1 VVLKARAALRLE
13 ALNFKLLRD
22 NVSRTLAKKLTE
34 AKSVE
39 AFLRERRGGF
49 GWQAFATLKLE
60 VDRLVHSDLNAASRL
75 VERIDQLA
83 ALTRDPLSEAFA
95 KSSRARLLH
104 LLGRH
109 GDANQLYDEAVKVLR
124 SFKFTREAGVVQK
137 QQVDA
142 LTHIGRY
149 GDALR
154 AARAA
159 RRVLARTDPV
169 QLAQL
174 ETNVGNI
181 YYMLDRYKK
190 ALEHYDLARAALRGA
205 GDARMLALVDLNRAN
220 VFTELDRPDE
230 ALALLAGV
238 ARAFDRARQFVL
250 AEQARYHM
258 AYLEF
263 LRGRYNTGLKGYY
276 ETRDR
281 LAGLGSVHLVAW
293 CDLEIAEILLALNAF
308 DDALQNASIAHA
320 RFKEL
325 DMPYEA
331 AKAQMFCALAAMGT
345 GRIEQAH
352 SDLTEARAVF
362 AANTNTT
369 FTATVDSYLAELAI
383 RRGDSSEASKRAE
396 RALSA
401 FSRQKLVT
409 KAAYARLLTA
419 RAAYQAGDH
428 ATANRRARAALRS
441 IESSFAPAV
450 AHMCHHLIGKV
461 ARDNGN
467 NRGALESFRR
477 AVEIVEQMR
486 GGIAA
491 DEFKATFLGDKME
504 VYEDAIRACL
514 DDGGDASVEEAFKLV
529 ESAKSRGLA
538 DLLASYLREAQ
549 PRRPTRR
556 TGESET
562 RARLLKLI
570 EELNWHSSHANLEDE
585 KGGQRRANAADR
597 YSREIARCERQIGQ
611 LFRRL
616 EAEGSPVDPVE
627 RLRAVTPSEL
637 QDTLEPGETAIE
649 YFTTGDEISA
659 FVVTRSGAEVV
670 RAIASKHEVERTLAP
685 LKFQIEKFNYGPG
698 YAEGYFEQLNQAAN
712 QYLGLLYRELF
723 APIERYARHHRL
735 IVIPHGALHYVPF
748 HALLNRRGYLI
759 DQFEISYA
767 PSATVLKLCREM
779 AKQSHISKL
788 KSQMPESRMK
798 LVALGLAGH
807 DTPAVAGEI
816 KALASMFPNTV
827 KLTGSRAT
835 SENLMRAAPNAGYLH
850 LASHGYFRRDNPMFS
865 FLRLADSNLNFYSLL
880 DLKLN
885 AEMVTLSA
893 CHTGVNKIFPGDE
906 LHGLMRGF
914 LHAGAPSLVASL
926 WATSDASTAELMKH
940 MYSQISAGASKRA
953 ALRTAQLAVKDE
965 YGHPYYWAPFI
976 LMGNPN

>member
-1 VVLKARAALRLE
+1 MDAESA
-13 ALNFKLLRD
+13 
-22 NVSRTLAKKLTE
+22 
-34 AKSVE
+34 E
-39 AFLRERRGGF
+39 AFLRARRGGVD
-49 GWQAFATLKLE
+49 WRAFAALKLE
-60 VDRLVHSDLNAASRL
+60 IDRLVHSDLNAASLL
-75 VERIDQLA
+75 VERVDQLA
-83 ALTRDPLSEAFA
+83 ALAPDARSEAFA

-109 GDANQLYDEAVKVLR
+109 GDANPLYDKAVEILR
-124 SFKFTREAGVVQK
+124 SFKLIKESAIIQK

-142 LTHIGRY
+142 LTHVGRY

-154 AARAA
+154 AARSA

-190 ALEHYDLARAALRGA
+190 ALEHYDLARTALRGR
-205 GDARMLALVDLNRAN
+205 GDSKMLALVDLNRAN

-230 ALALLAGV
+230 ALALLSGA

-250 AEQARYHM
+250 ASQARYHV

-263 LRGRYNTGLKGYY
+263 LRGRYNTGLKAYY
-276 ETRDR
+276 KTRDQ
-281 LAGLGSVHLVAW
+281 LAELGSVHLVAW

-308 DDALQNASIAHA
+308 DDAMQNAVTARA
-320 RFKEL
+320 RFREL

-331 AKAQMFCALAAMGT
+331 AKAQMISALAAMGT
-345 GRIEQAH
+345 GGYEQAQA
-352 SDLTEARAVF
+352 DLLEARVTF
-362 AANTNTT
+362 ASNKNTT
-369 FTATVDSYLAELAI
+369 FAATVDSYLAELAL
-383 RRGDSSEASKRAE
+383 RRGYSAEASRRAE
-396 RALSA
+396 RALRA
-401 FSRQKLVT
+401 FARQRLVT
-409 KAAYARLLTA
+409 KTAYARLLTA
-419 RAAYQAGDH
+419 RAAYQAGDR
-428 ATANRRARAALRS
+428 AKALSRARSALRS
-441 IESSFAPAV
+441 IQNSFAPAV
-450 AHMCHHLIGKV
+450 AHMCHHLIGKIE
-461 ARDNGN
+461 RDNGR
-467 NRGALESFRR
+467 NRAALWSFRR

-486 GGIAA
+486 GGIAT
-491 DEFKATFLGDKME
+491 DEFKATFLSDKME

-514 DDGGDASVEEAFKLV
+514 DDGGESSIEEAFTLV

-538 DLLASYLREAQ
+538 DLVASYLRESH
-549 PRRPTRR
+549 PRRPKRNR
-556 TGESET
+556 ESTT

-585 KGGQRRANAADR
+585 KGGQRRAQAADR
-597 YSREIARCERQIGQ
+597 YGREIARCERQIAQ

-616 EAEGSPVDPVE
+616 ETEGAPGDPGE
-627 RLRAVTPSEL
+627 RLRAATTSDL

-659 FVVTRSGAEVV
+659 FVITRGGADVV
-670 RAIASKHEVERTLAP
+670 RAFASRREVEQTLAP
-685 LKFQIEKFNYGPG
+685 LRFQIEKFNYGPG
-698 YAEGYFEQLNQAAN
+698 YAEDYFEQLNQAAN
-712 QYLGLLYRELF
+712 QYLGLLYRQLF
-723 APIERYARHHRL
+723 APIEDLARDDGL
-735 IVIPHGALHYVPF
+735 IVIPHGSLHYVPF

-759 DQFEISYA
+759 DRFEISYS

-779 AKQSHISKL
+779 SKQSQIANL
-788 KSQMPESRMK
+788 KSHAPENMK
-798 LVALGLAGH
+798 LVALGLAGR

-816 KALASMFPNTV
+816 NALASLFADTV
-827 KLTGSRAT
+827 KLTGARAT
-835 SENLMRAAPNAGYLH
+835 SKNLMRAAPGAGYLH

-865 FLRLADSNLNFYSLL
+865 FLKLADSNLNFYSLL

-885 AEMVTLSA
+885 AKMVTLSA
-893 CHTGVNKIFPGDE
+893 CHTGVNRVFPGDE

-926 WATSDASTAELMKH
+926 WATSDASTAELMRR
-940 MYSQISAGASKRA
+940 MYSRISEGASKRE
-953 ALRTAQLAVKDE
+953 ALRAAQLAVKDE